1 SAKFVI
7 EPSPSSMESLQ
18 GIEADFESY
27 LNNEHDQQRPSS
39 DGCKQVPWLNW
50 EEWDSVRESLFSSSP
65 DRFAF
70 ALQRVETWRSRGSIP
85 GPVDVT
91 CTLLEIQLKDG
102 FIEREEQ
109 PPDALYSEH
118 LLQMLYTMGILRLVN
133 CLIEK
138 TRKRD
143 EVSIAVAARA
153 MGIPRKLIDLRH
165 EGSHRELPSLLVL
178 RDASYEALEW
188 LKSFYWVPQK
198 AQIPLKRDGTASMRR
213 EVKSKLRKLSFCFQ
227 LKQNPQYDSPLVK
240 EKCSNKRTR
249 KIVSSLVEL
258 YPSFSSEISSVLLE
272 FLLKALDSSKSA
284 ELENQSGQ
292 DIRVFLD
299 VWKPV
304 IIVLS
309 NREPELLLTLLKSV
323 LDMIQNNEQRRYE
336 TDVNL
341 TDKSAEEVSQAGQLP
356 VLFAWLVGLLT
367 VSKHFQRNSSVEV
380 TPPSTFLMELIRK
393 CLLLGALGHELVLKS
408 GCVLGDIVGGRVLKE
423 KLKSL
428 PLVDKSST
436 SVPSKQTSPTTLLE
450 QQEKNLRSA
459 GKRLES
465 VKLQLSRKKGNE
477 TEKANKRWRKAR
489 TWSTCPIGMLPR
501 IIGSSGRLPLLD
513 NQNTHM
519 ISKQAQGNNNV
530 KRAAECNNQQL
541 ETLAFKRARTST
553 EDLNSDEVTLEA
565 HEEEAEMD
573 KEQTD
578 EETESESEGNLMFA
592 DKEEGIG
599 YLRIGDLWKRVKDG
613 EQLVMASQVK
623 ICV

>member
-1 SAKFVI
+1 
-7 EPSPSSMESLQ
+7 MESLE

-65 DRFAF
+65 HRFAF

-91 CTLLEIQLKDG
+91 CSLLEIQLKDG

-109 PPDALYSEH
+109 PADALYSEH

-133 CLIEK
+133 CVIEK

-153 MGIPRKLIDLRH
+153 IGIPRKLIDLRH

-188 LKSFYWVPQK
+188 LKSFYWEPQK
-198 AQIPLKRDGTASMRR
+198 AQIPLKRDGTASIRR
-213 EVKSKLRKLSFCFQ
+213 EVKTKLRKLSVCFQ

-240 EKCSNKRTR
+240 EKCSYKKIR
-249 KIVSSLVEL
+249 KIVSSIVEL
-258 YPSFSSEISSVLLE
+258 YPSFSAEISSVLLE
-272 FLLKALDSSKSA
+272 VLLKALDSSKSA
-284 ELENQSGQ
+284 DLQNQSGQ

-304 IIVLS
+304 VLEFS

-323 LDMIQNNEQRRYE
+323 LDMIQNNERRRYE
-336 TDVNL
+336 TDVSL

-356 VLFAWLVGLLT
+356 FLFAWLVGLLT
-367 VSKHFQRNSSVEV
+367 VSKHFERNSSLEV
-380 TPPSTFLMELIRK
+380 KPPSTFLMELIRQ
-393 CLLLGALGHELVLKS
+393 CLLLGALGHELVQKS
-408 GCVLGDIVGGRVLKE
+408 SFVLGDIVGGRVLKE
-423 KLKSL
+423 KLKKLS
-428 PLVDKSST
+428 LVD
-436 SVPSKQTSPTTLLE
+436 PSKQSTSSTLVTTTSTTLRE
-450 QQEKNLRSA
+450 QEKNLESA

-465 VKLQLSRKKGNE
+465 VKLQLSKKKGSDE
-477 TEKANKRWRKAR
+477 TEKVNKRWRKAK
-489 TWSTCPIGMLPR
+489 TWSPCPIGMLPR

-513 NQNTHM
+513 PQNTHNM
-519 ISKQAQGNNNV
+519 ISKQAQGNSNA
-530 KRAAECNNQQL
+530 KRGAECNAQL
-541 ETLAFKRARTST
+541 LDNSAFKRARKST
-553 EDLNSDEVTLEA
+553 EDINSNDSALET
-565 HEEEAEMD
+565 HEEETETD
-573 KEQTD
+573 IEQTN
-578 EETESESEGNLMFA
+578 EKTESESEGNMMLK
-592 DKEEGIG
+592 DQEEEGIG
-599 YLRIGDLWKRVKDG
+599 YLMTGGLWERVKDG
-613 EQLVMASQVK
+613 EQLRMASLVK
-623 ICV
+623 ILV

>member
-1 SAKFVI
+1 
-7 EPSPSSMESLQ
+7 MESLE

-27 LNNEHDQQRPSS
+27 LNNEHDQERPSS

-70 ALQRVETWRSRGSIP
+70 ALQRVRTWRSRGCIP

-109 PPDALYSEH
+109 PADALYSEH

-198 AQIPLKRDGTASMRR
+198 AQIRLKRDGTASIRR

-258 YPSFSSEISSVLLE
+258 YPSFSAEISSVLLE

-304 IIVLS
+304 IMVLS

-341 TDKSAEEVSQAGQLP
+341 TDKSAEEVSQAEQLP
-356 VLFAWLVGLLT
+356 CLFAWLVGLLT
-367 VSKHFQRNSSVEV
+367 VSKHFQRNSSLEA
-380 TPPSTFLMELIRK
+380 TPPSAFLMELIRK

-436 SVPSKQTSPTTLLE
+436 SVPSKPSSPTTLLE

-465 VKLQLSRKKGNE
+465 VKLQLSKKKGNE

-513 NQNTHM
+513 NQDAHM
-519 ISKQAQGNNNV
+519 ISKQAQGNSNV
-530 KRAAECNNQQL
+530 KRAAECNTQQL
-541 ETLAFKRARTST
+541 ENSAFKRARKST
-553 EDLNSDEVTLEA
+553 EDLSSNEATLEA

-578 EETESESEGNLMFA
+578 EETESESEGNLMLE
-592 DKEEGIG
+592 DEEEGIG
-599 YLRIGDLWKRVKDG
+599 YLRIGDVWKRVKDG

>member
-1 SAKFVI
+1 
-7 EPSPSSMESLQ
+7 MESLE

-65 DRFAF
+65 HRFAF

-91 CTLLEIQLKDG
+91 CSLLEIQLKDG
-102 FIEREEQ
+102 FIERDEQ
-109 PPDALYSEH
+109 PADALYSEH

-133 CLIEK
+133 CVIEK

-153 MGIPRKLIDLRH
+153 IGIPRKLIDLRH

-188 LKSFYWVPQK
+188 LKSFYWEPQK
-198 AQIPLKRDGTASMRR
+198 AQIPLKRDGTASIRR
-213 EVKSKLRKLSFCFQ
+213 EVKTKLRKLSVCFQ

-240 EKCSNKRTR
+240 EKCKTNPFLYLIR

-258 YPSFSSEISSVLLE
+258 YPSFSAEISSVLLE
-272 FLLKALDSSKSA
+272 VLLKALDSSKSA
-284 ELENQSGQ
+284 DLQNQSGQ

-304 IIVLS
+304 VLEFS

-323 LDMIQNNEQRRYE
+323 LDMIQNNERRRYE
-336 TDVNL
+336 T
-341 TDKSAEEVSQAGQLP
+341 VSRRSFSSGWAAP
-356 VLFAWLVGLLT
+356 FLFAWLVGLLT
-367 VSKHFQRNSSVEV
+367 VSKHFERNSSLEV
-380 TPPSTFLMELIRK
+380 KPPSTFLMELIRQ
-393 CLLLGALGHELVLKS
+393 CLLLGALGHELVQKS
-408 GCVLGDIVGGRVLKE
+408 SFVLGDIVGGRVLKE
-423 KLKSL
+423 KLKKLS
-428 PLVDKSST
+428 LVD
-436 SVPSKQTSPTTLLE
+436 PSKQSTSSTLVTTTPTTLRE
-450 QQEKNLRSA
+450 QEKNLGSA

-465 VKLQLSRKKGNE
+465 VKLQLSKKKGNDE
-477 TEKANKRWRKAR
+477 TEKANKRWRKAK
-489 TWSTCPIGMLPR
+489 TWSPCPIGMLPR

-513 NQNTHM
+513 PHT
-519 ISKQAQGNNNV
+519 ISKQAHGNNHNV
-530 KRAAECNNQQL
+530 KRGAECNTQQL
-541 ETLAFKRARTST
+541 ENSAFKRARKST
-553 EDLNSDEVTLEA
+553 EDINSNDSALEI

-573 KEQTD
+573 IEQTD
-578 EETESESEGNLMFA
+578 EITESESEGNLMVE
-592 DKEEGIG
+592 DEEEGIG
-599 YLRIGDLWKRVKDG
+599 CLLIGGLWERVKDG
-613 EQLVMASQVK
+613 EQLKMASLVK
-623 ICV
+623 ILV

>member
-1 SAKFVI
+1 
-7 EPSPSSMESLQ
+7 MESLE

-27 LNNEHDQQRPSS
+27 LNEHDQQRPSS

-70 ALQRVETWRSRGSIP
+70 ALQRVRTWRSRGSIP

-91 CTLLEIQLKDG
+91 CSLLEIQLKDG

-109 PPDALYSEH
+109 PADALYSEH

-138 TRKRD
+138 TREKD
-143 EVSIAVAARA
+143 KVSIAVAAKA
-153 MGIPRKLIDLRH
+153 IGIPRKLIDLRH
-165 EGSHRELPSLLVL
+165 EGSHRDLPSLLVL

-198 AQIPLKRDGTASMRR
+198 QQIPLKRDGTATIKR
-213 EVKSKLRKLSFCFQ
+213 EVKTKLRKLSLCFQ

-240 EKCSNKRTR
+240 EKCSHKRIR

-258 YPSFSSEISSVLLE
+258 YPSFSAEISSVLLE

-284 ELENQSGQ
+284 ELKNQSGQ

-304 IIVLS
+304 VMEFS
-309 NREPELLLTLLKSV
+309 NREPELLLTLLKAV
-323 LDMIQNNEQRRYE
+323 LDMIQNNERRRYG

-341 TDKSAEEVSQAGQLP
+341 IDKSAEEVFQAEKLP
-356 VLFAWLVGLLT
+356 FLFAWLVGLLT
-367 VSKHFQRNSSVEV
+367 VSKHFQRNTSLEV
-380 TPPSTFLMELIRK
+380 TPPSTFLMELIRQ

-408 GCVLGDIVGGRVLKE
+408 AFVLGEIVGGRVLKE
-423 KLKSL
+423 KLKNL
-428 PLVDKSST
+428 PQVDPSTQSSST
-436 SVPSKQTSPTTLLE
+436 LVTTPTTLLE
-450 QQEKNLRSA
+450 QEKNLGSA
-459 GKRLES
+459 GKKLEL
-465 VKLQLSRKKGNE
+465 VKLQLSKKKGND
-477 TEKANKRWRKAR
+477 TEKANKRWRKAK
-489 TWSTCPIGMLPR
+489 TWSPCPIGMLPR

-513 NQNTHM
+513 PQNTRK
-519 ISKQAQGNNNV
+519 ISKEAQGNNNA
-530 KRAAECNNQQL
+530 KRGVECNTQQL
-541 ETLAFKRARTST
+541 ENSMLKRTRKST
-553 EDLNSDEVTLEA
+553 EDLNSNDVTLET

-573 KEQTD
+573 IEQTY
-578 EETESESEGNLMFA
+578 EKTESESEGNMMMK
-592 DKEEGIG
+592 DEEEGIG
-599 YLRIGDLWKRVKDG
+599 CLMIDGLWERVKDG
-613 EQLVMASQVK
+613 EQLRIASLVK
-623 ICV
+623 ICG

>member
-1 SAKFVI
+1 
-7 EPSPSSMESLQ
+7 MESVE

-91 CTLLEIQLKDG
+91 CSLLEIQLKDG

-109 PPDALYSEH
+109 PADALYSEH

-133 CLIEK
+133 CVIEK

-153 MGIPRKLIDLRH
+153 IGIPRKLIDLRH

-188 LKSFYWVPQK
+188 LKSFYWEPQK
-198 AQIPLKRDGTASMRR
+198 AQIPLKRDGTASIRR
-213 EVKSKLRKLSFCFQ
+213 EVKTKLRKLSVCFQ

-240 EKCSNKRTR
+240 EKCSYKKIR

-258 YPSFSSEISSVLLE
+258 YPSFSAEISSVLLE

-284 ELENQSGQ
+284 DLQNQPGQ
-292 DIRVFLD
+292 DIRVFLN

-304 IIVLS
+304 VLEFS

-323 LDMIQNNEQRRYE
+323 LDMIQYNERRRYE

-341 TDKSAEEVSQAGQLP
+341 TDKSTEEVSQAGKLP
-356 VLFAWLVGLLT
+356 FLFAWLVGLLT
-367 VSKHFQRNSSVEV
+367 MSKHFERNSSLEV
-380 TPPSTFLMELIRK
+380 KPPSTFLMELIRQ
-393 CLLLGALGHELVLKS
+393 CLLLGALGHELVQKS
-408 GCVLGDIVGGRVLKE
+408 SFVLGDIVGGRVLKE
-423 KLKSL
+423 KLKKLS
-428 PLVDKSST
+428 LVD
-436 SVPSKQTSPTTLLE
+436 PSKQNSSSTLVTATPTTLRE
-450 QQEKNLRSA
+450 QEKNLGSA

-465 VKLQLSRKKGNE
+465 VKLQLSKKKGNDE
-477 TEKANKRWRKAR
+477 TEEANKRWRKAK
-489 TWSTCPIGMLPR
+489 TWSPCPIGMLPR

-513 NQNTHM
+513 PHT

-530 KRAAECNNQQL
+530 KRGVDCSTQPL
-541 ETLAFKRARTST
+541 ENSAFKRARKTT
-553 EDLNSDEVTLEA
+553 EDINSNDSALET

-573 KEQTD
+573 IEHANEKS
-578 EETESESEGNLMFA
+578 ESESEGNMMLNEE
-592 DKEEGIG
+592 EEGIG
-599 YLRIGDLWKRVKDG
+599 YLMIDGLWERVKDG
-613 EQLVMASQVK
+613 ELLKMASLVK
-623 ICV
+623 IRV

>member
-1 SAKFVI
+1 
-7 EPSPSSMESLQ
+7 MESVE

-91 CTLLEIQLKDG
+91 CSLLEIQLKDG

-109 PPDALYSEH
+109 PADALYSEH

-133 CLIEK
+133 CVIEK

-153 MGIPRKLIDLRH
+153 IGIPRKLIDLRH

-188 LKSFYWVPQK
+188 LKSFYWEPQK
-198 AQIPLKRDGTASMRR
+198 AQIPLKRDGTASIRR
-213 EVKSKLRKLSFCFQ
+213 EVKTKLRKLSLCFQ

-240 EKCSNKRTR
+240 EKCSYKKIR

-258 YPSFSSEISSVLLE
+258 YPSFSIEISSVLLE

-284 ELENQSGQ
+284 DLQNQSGQ
-292 DIRVFLD
+292 DIRVFLE

-304 IIVLS
+304 VLEFS

-323 LDMIQNNEQRRYE
+323 LDMIQNNERRRYE

-341 TDKSAEEVSQAGQLP
+341 TDKSTEEVSQAGKLP
-356 VLFAWLVGLLT
+356 FLFAWLVGLLT
-367 VSKHFQRNSSVEV
+367 VSKHFERNSSVELK
-380 TPPSTFLMELIRK
+380 PPSTFLMELIRQ
-393 CLLLGALGHELVLKS
+393 CLLLGALGHELVQKS
-408 GCVLGDIVGGRVLKE
+408 SFVLGDIVGGRVLKE
-423 KLKSL
+423 KLKKLS
-428 PLVDKSST
+428 LVD
-436 SVPSKQTSPTTLLE
+436 PSKQSSSSTLVTTTPTTLRE
-450 QQEKNLRSA
+450 QEKNLGSA

-465 VKLQLSRKKGNE
+465 VKLRLSKKKGNEE
-477 TEKANKRWRKAR
+477 TEKANKRWRKAK
-489 TWSTCPIGMLPR
+489 TWSPCPIGMLPR

-513 NQNTHM
+513 PPM
-519 ISKQAQGNNNV
+519 ISKQAQGNSNV
-530 KRAAECNNQQL
+530 KRGAECITQQL
-541 ETLAFKRARTST
+541 ESSAFKRERKST
-553 EDLNSDEVTLEA
+553 EDLSSNDATLET
-565 HEEEAEMD
+565 HEEEVEMD
-573 KEQTD
+573 IEHANEKS
-578 EETESESEGNLMFA
+578 ESESEGNMMLK

-599 YLRIGDLWKRVKDG
+599 YLMIDGLWETVKDG
-613 EQLVMASQVK
+613 EQLRMASLVK
-623 ICV
+623 IRV

>member
-1 SAKFVI
+1 MLHYRKCHQSPNSFIKNAINLEELNLSNCINLVELPLFIGKLQKLKELRLKGCSKLEVLPTNINLESLQLLDLSDCSMLKSFPDISTNIGYLYLIGTAIEQVPPSIRSWPRLDYLQMSYFENLKDFTHALERITCMCLTDTEIQELPPWVKKMSSLNRFVLKGQVPEYFTHRATGGGPLTIKLNEKPLPKSMTFKACILLLSKGDHDACSEDKSTVVFVVYKNCSEILRMRASPILGGPLILMNTDESLRGGSHGGCRGWKASKLRLKSWVDLQRFCCSVFLSAKFVI

-70 ALQRVETWRSRGSIP
+70 ALQR
-85 GPVDVT
+85 
-91 CTLLEIQLKDG
+91 
-102 FIEREEQ
+102 
-109 PPDALYSEH
+109 
-118 LLQMLYTMGILRLVN
+118 
-133 CLIEK
+133 
-138 TRKRD
+138 
-143 EVSIAVAARA
+143 
-153 MGIPRKLIDLRH
+153 
-165 EGSHRELPSLLVL
+165 
-178 RDASYEALEW
+178 
-188 LKSFYWVPQK
+188 
-198 AQIPLKRDGTASMRR
+198 
-213 EVKSKLRKLSFCFQ
+213 
-227 LKQNPQYDSPLVK
+227 
-240 EKCSNKRTR
+240 
-249 KIVSSLVEL
+249 
-258 YPSFSSEISSVLLE
+258 
-272 FLLKALDSSKSA
+272 
-284 ELENQSGQ
+284 
-292 DIRVFLD
+292 
-299 VWKPV
+299 
-304 IIVLS
+304 
-309 NREPELLLTLLKSV
+309 
-323 LDMIQNNEQRRYE
+323 
-336 TDVNL
+336 
-341 TDKSAEEVSQAGQLP
+341 
-356 VLFAWLVGLLT
+356 
-367 VSKHFQRNSSVEV
+367 
-380 TPPSTFLMELIRK
+380 
-393 CLLLGALGHELVLKS
+393 
-408 GCVLGDIVGGRVLKE
+408 E